1 MAKNH
6 LPLLYYETMKTMKL
20 ASSTG
25 YAVLVPLGAALFMA
39 RGRHPAAGPALI
51 LRAVVLG
58 KHRICGKRT
67 GRPFECLIFWVNYRL
82 TGDGGW
88 SSLF

>member
-39 RGRHPAAGPALI
+39 R
-51 LRAVVLG
+51 VVFFKKASRVISCKG
-58 KHRICGKRT
+58 ERDTK
-67 GRPFECLIFWVNYRL
+67 
-82 TGDGGW
+82 DGI
-88 SSLF
+88 

>member
-25 YAVLVPLGAALFMA
+25 YVVLVPLGAALFMA

-51 LRAVVLG
+51 
-58 KHRICGKRT
+58 
-67 GRPFECLIFWVNYRL
+67 
-82 TGDGGW
+82 
-88 SSLF
+88 

>member
-58 KHRICGKRT
+58 KHRGFVESGT
-67 GRPFECLIFWVNYRL
+67 GRPFDCLIFL
-82 TGDGGW
+82 GKLQIDGGW
-88 SSLF
+88 RGE

>member
-67 GRPFECLIFWVNYRL
+67 GRPVDCLIFL
-82 TGDGGW
+82 GKLQIDGGW
-88 SSLF
+88 RLE